1 MTAVYCGY
9 MRIMRTTKTQKLKI
23 GSSPSLDLAKKPH
36 LIGLTGN
43 IGSGKSTAARFFEEE
58 GIPAISSDNIVHNL
72 YSFDTDL
79 QKFLMD
85 QFGSLNRKI
94 IAEQIFGDKEEQKTK
109 RRLLEEKVHPLVE
122 KKLKEWVIENLES
135 PILVND
141 VPLLFEA
148 HLEKRFDSII
158 FIQVHKSVQIERLK
172 KRNPEMSEEEILNR
186 INSQMSQ
193 EEKISKADIVIP
205 NNSNLQEFKIK
216 ILNVIQNLINQ
227 NKK

>member
-1 MTAVYCGY
+1 VSFLT
-9 MRIMRTTKTQKLKI
+9 
-23 GSSPSLDLAKKPH
+23 LDLAKKPD

-58 GIPAISSDNIVHNL
+58 GIPSISSDAIVHEL
-72 YSFDTDL
+72 YSSDKDL
-79 QKFLMD
+79 QEFLINEY
-85 QFGSLNRKI
+85 GSLDRKV
-94 IAEQIFGDKEEQKTK
+94 IAEQIFGEKEEQKFK
-109 RRLLEEKVHPLVE
+109 RRLLEERIHPLVE
-122 KKLKEWVIENLES
+122 KKLKEWVIENANS

-148 HLEKRFDSII
+148 HLEKRFDSIV
-158 FIQVHKSVQIERLK
+158 FIQVDKSVQIERLK
-172 KRNPEMSEEEILNR
+172 KRNPEMNEAEILNR

-205 NNSNLQEFKIK
+205 NNASLQEFKDK
-216 ILNVIQNLINQ
+216 ILKVIQNLVNQ

>member
-1 MTAVYCGY
+1 MSFLT
-9 MRIMRTTKTQKLKI
+9 
-23 GSSPSLDLAKKPH
+23 SDLAKKPH

-58 GIPAISSDNIVHNL
+58 GIPSISSDAIVHELYNSNKNL
-72 YSFDTDL
+72 
-79 QKFLMD
+79 QEFLFNE
-85 QFGSLNRKI
+85 FGSLNRKVI
-94 IAEQIFGDKEEQKTK
+94 GEQIFGEKEEQKIK
-109 RRLLEEKVHPLVE
+109 RRLLEEKVHPLVKE
-122 KKLKEWVIENLES
+122 KLKEWVKENANS

-148 HLEKRFDSII
+148 HLEKRFNSIV
-158 FIQVHKSVQIERLK
+158 FIQVDKSVQIKRLK

-193 EEKISKADIVIP
+193 EEKISKSDTVIS
-205 NNSNLQEFKIK
+205 NNSSLQEFRAK
-216 ILNVIQNLINQ
+216 ILNVIQNLVNQ

>member
-1 MTAVYCGY
+1 VSFLT
-9 MRIMRTTKTQKLKI
+9 
-23 GSSPSLDLAKKPH
+23 SDLAKKPH

-58 GIPAISSDNIVHNL
+58 GIPSISSDAIVHELYNSNKNL
-72 YSFDTDL
+72 
-79 QKFLMD
+79 QEFLFNE
-85 QFGSLNRKI
+85 FGSLNRKVI
-94 IAEQIFGDKEEQKTK
+94 GEQIFGEKEEQKIK
-109 RRLLEEKVHPLVE
+109 RRLLEEKVHPLVKE
-122 KKLKEWVIENLES
+122 KLKEWVKENANS

-148 HLEKRFDSII
+148 HLEKRFNSIV
-158 FIQVHKSVQIERLK
+158 FIQVDKSVQIKRLK

-193 EEKISKADIVIP
+193 EEKISKSDTVIS
-205 NNSNLQEFKIK
+205 NNSSLQEFRAK
-216 ILNVIQNLINQ
+216 ILNVIQNLVNQ

>member
-1 MTAVYCGY
+1 VSFLT
-9 MRIMRTTKTQKLKI
+9 
-23 GSSPSLDLAKKPH
+23 SDLAKKPH

-58 GIPAISSDNIVHNL
+58 GIPSISSDAIVHKL
-72 YSFDTDL
+72 YNSDKDL
-79 QKFLMD
+79 QEFLIKEY
-85 QFGSLNRKI
+85 GSLERKI
-94 IAEQIFGDKEEQKTK
+94 IAGQIFGEKKEQKAK
-109 RRLLEEKVHPLVE
+109 RKLLEDKVHPLVE
-122 KKLKEWVIENLES
+122 KKLKEWVIENANS

-148 HLEKRFDSII
+148 HLEKRFDSIV
-158 FIQVHKSVQIERLK
+158 FIQVDRNVQIARLK

-193 EEKISKADIVIP
+193 EEKISKSDIVIS
-205 NNSNLQEFKIK
+205 NNVSLQEFKDK
-216 ILNVIQNLINQ
+216 ILKVIQNLVNQ

>member
-1 MTAVYCGY
+1 MSFLT
-9 MRIMRTTKTQKLKI
+9 
-23 GSSPSLDLAKKPH
+23 SDLAKKPH

-58 GIPAISSDNIVHNL
+58 GIPSISSDAIVHKL
-72 YSFDTDL
+72 YNSDKDL
-79 QKFLMD
+79 QEFLIKEY
-85 QFGSLNRKI
+85 GSLDRKI
-94 IAEQIFGDKEEQKTK
+94 IAGQIFGEKNEQKAK
-109 RRLLEEKVHPLVE
+109 RKLLEDKVHPLVE
-122 KKLKEWVIENLES
+122 KKLKEWVIENANS

-148 HLEKRFDSII
+148 HLEKRFDSIV
-158 FIQVHKSVQIERLK
+158 FIQVDRNVQIARLK

-193 EEKISKADIVIP
+193 EEKISKSDIVIS
-205 NNSNLQEFKIK
+205 NNSSLQEFKDK
-216 ILNVIQNLINQ
+216 ILKVIQNLVNQ

>member
-1 MTAVYCGY
+1 VSFLT
-9 MRIMRTTKTQKLKI
+9 
-23 GSSPSLDLAKKPH
+23 SDLAKKPH

-58 GIPAISSDNIVHNL
+58 GIPSISSDAIVHKL
-72 YSFDTDL
+72 YNSDKDL
-79 QKFLMD
+79 QEFLIKEY
-85 QFGSLNRKI
+85 GSLDRKI
-94 IAEQIFGDKEEQKTK
+94 IAGQIFGEKNEQKAK
-109 RRLLEEKVHPLVE
+109 RKLLEDKVHPLVE
-122 KKLKEWVIENLES
+122 EKLKKWVIENANS

-148 HLEKRFDSII
+148 HLEKRFNSIV
-158 FIQVHKSVQIERLK
+158 FIQVDRNVQIARLK

-193 EEKISKADIVIP
+193 EEKISKSDIVIS
-205 NNSNLQEFKIK
+205 NNVSLQEFKDK
-216 ILNVIQNLINQ
+216 ILKVIQNLVNQ

>member
-1 MTAVYCGY
+1 MSFLT
-9 MRIMRTTKTQKLKI
+9 
-23 GSSPSLDLAKKPH
+23 SDLAKKPH

-58 GIPAISSDNIVHNL
+58 GIPSISSDAIVHKL
-72 YSFDTDL
+72 YNSDKDL
-79 QKFLMD
+79 QEFLIKEY
-85 QFGSLNRKI
+85 GSLDRKI
-94 IAEQIFGDKEEQKTK
+94 IAGQIFGEKNEQKAK
-109 RRLLEEKVHPLVE
+109 RKLLEDKVHPLVE
-122 KKLKEWVIENLES
+122 EKLKKWVIENANS

-148 HLEKRFDSII
+148 HLEKRFNSIV
-158 FIQVHKSVQIERLK
+158 FIQVDRNVQIARLK

-193 EEKISKADIVIP
+193 EEKISKSDIVIS
-205 NNSNLQEFKIK
+205 NNVSLQEFKDK
-216 ILNVIQNLINQ
+216 ILKVIQNLVNQ

>member
-9 MRIMRTTKTQKLKI
+9 MRIMRTTKTQKLEF
-23 GSSPSLDLAKKPH
+23 SSSV

-58 GIPAISSDNIVHNL
+58 GIPSISSDAIVHKL
-72 YSFDTDL
+72 YNSDKDL
-79 QKFLMD
+79 QEFLIKEY
-85 QFGSLNRKI
+85 GSLDRKI
-94 IAEQIFGDKEEQKTK
+94 IAGQIFGEKKEQKAK
-109 RRLLEEKVHPLVE
+109 RKLLEDKVHPLVE
-122 KKLKEWVIENLES
+122 KKLKEWVIENANS

-148 HLEKRFDSII
+148 HLEKRFDSIV
-158 FIQVHKSVQIERLK
+158 FIQVDRNVQITRLK

-193 EEKISKADIVIP
+193 EEKISKSDIVIS
-205 NNSNLQEFKIK
+205 NNSSLQEFKDK
-216 ILNVIQNLINQ
+216 ILKVIQNLVNQ

>member
-1 MTAVYCGY
+1 MSFLT
-9 MRIMRTTKTQKLKI
+9 
-23 GSSPSLDLAKKPH
+23 SDLAKKPH

-58 GIPAISSDNIVHNL
+58 GIPSISSDAIVHELYNSNKNL
-72 YSFDTDL
+72 
-79 QKFLMD
+79 QEFLFNE
-85 QFGSLNRKI
+85 FGSLNRKVI
-94 IAEQIFGDKEEQKTK
+94 GEQIFGEKEEQKIK

-122 KKLKEWVIENLES
+122 EKLKEWVKENANS

-148 HLEKRFDSII
+148 HLEKRFNSIV
-158 FIQVHKSVQIERLK
+158 FIQVDKSVQIKRLK
-172 KRNPEMSEEEILNR
+172 KRNPEMSEEDILNR

-193 EEKISKADIVIP
+193 EEKISKSDIVIS
-205 NNSNLQEFKIK
+205 NNSSLQEFRAK
-216 ILNVIQNLINQ
+216 ILNVIQNLVNQ

>member
-1 MTAVYCGY
+1 MSFLT
-9 MRIMRTTKTQKLKI
+9 
-23 GSSPSLDLAKKPH
+23 SDLAKKPH

-58 GIPAISSDNIVHNL
+58 GIPSISSDAIVHELYNSNKNL
-72 YSFDTDL
+72 
-79 QKFLMD
+79 QEFLINK
-85 QFGSLNRKI
+85 FGSLNRKI
-94 IAEQIFGDKEEQKTK
+94 IGEQIFGEKEEQKIK

-122 KKLKEWVIENLES
+122 EKLKEWVIDNASS
-135 PILVND
+135 PILIND

-148 HLEKRFDSII
+148 HLEKRFNSII
-158 FIQVHKSVQIERLK
+158 FIQVDKSVQIKRLK

-193 EEKISKADIVIP
+193 EEKISKSDIVIS
-205 NNSNLQEFKIK
+205 NNSSLQEFRAK
-216 ILNVIQNLINQ
+216 ILNIIQNLVNQ

>member
-1 MTAVYCGY
+1 VSFLT
-9 MRIMRTTKTQKLKI
+9 
-23 GSSPSLDLAKKPH
+23 SDLAKKPH

-58 GIPAISSDNIVHNL
+58 GIPSISSDAIVHELYNSNKNL
-72 YSFDTDL
+72 
-79 QKFLMD
+79 QEFLFNE
-85 QFGSLNRKI
+85 FGSLNRKVI
-94 IAEQIFGDKEEQKTK
+94 GEQIFGEKEEQKIK

-122 KKLKEWVIENLES
+122 EKLKEWVKENANS

-148 HLEKRFDSII
+148 HLEKRFNSIV
-158 FIQVHKSVQIERLK
+158 FIQVDKSVQIKRLK
-172 KRNPEMSEEEILNR
+172 KRNPEMSEEDILNR

-193 EEKISKADIVIP
+193 EEKISKSDIVIS
-205 NNSNLQEFKIK
+205 NNSSLQEFRAK
-216 ILNVIQNLINQ
+216 ILNVIQNLVNQ